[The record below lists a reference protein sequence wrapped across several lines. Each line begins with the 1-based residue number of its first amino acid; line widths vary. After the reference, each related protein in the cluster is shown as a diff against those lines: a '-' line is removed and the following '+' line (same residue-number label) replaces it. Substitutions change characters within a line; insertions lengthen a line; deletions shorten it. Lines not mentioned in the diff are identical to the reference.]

1 LKGEGIKIG
10 GNIIE
15 GEVEFLLSTDLSVV
29 FFLEGRRVFWE
40 EKNKMSQS

>member
-15 GEVEFLLSTDLSVV
+15 GEVEFLLSTDLCVV